1 MLPRSYLYVPADNSR
16 FLEKAESSPADA
28 IILDLEDGVSLQR
41 KEIARENAYSFLERT
56 SRQYITLRVNP
67 DYSALERHLI
77 NHASVKKVFLPKVE
91 SPEMVE
97 EFITSTQCQKP
108 LAILVESAVGLR
120 HINEIAAKK
129 EVQSIG
135 LGEADLFADIVLGE
149 KPHPE
154 LKNHARAQLIFASYG
169 HSKMPP
175 IAPVSTNFIDLHEFE
190 AECIEL
196 RSMGYWGR
204 ACIHPAQVEIA
215 NKVFMADEAKLE
227 EAQKIVEIL
236 EGSQAG
242 AEVALDGTMID
253 AAHLR
258 WARNYLARQRT

>member
-16 FLEKAESSPADA
+16 FLEKAETSPADA
-28 IILDLEDGVSLQR
+28 IILDLEDGVGLQR
-41 KEIARENAYSFLERT
+41 KEIARENAYSFLER
-56 SRQYITLRVNP
+56 SHRNYITLRVNP
-67 DYSALERHLI
+67 DSTAHERRLI
-77 NHASVKKVFLPKVE
+77 NHSAVNKVFLPKVDT
-91 SPEMVE
+91 PEMVE

-120 HINEIAAKK
+120 NINEIAAKK

-149 KPHPE
+149 KPHND
-154 LKNHARAQLIFASYG
+154 LKSQARAQLIFASYG
-169 HSKMPP
+169 YSKMPP
-175 IAPVSTNFIDLHEFE
+175 IAPVSTNFIDLGAFE
-190 AECIEL
+190 AECLEL

-258 WARNYLARQRT
+258 WARNYLARHRT

>member
-1 MLPRSYLYVPADNSR
+1 
-16 FLEKAESSPADA
+16 
-28 IILDLEDGVSLQR
+28 
-41 KEIARENAYSFLERT
+41 
-56 SRQYITLRVNP
+56 
-67 DYSALERHLI
+67 
-77 NHASVKKVFLPKVE
+77 
-91 SPEMVE
+91 
-97 EFITSTQCQKP
+97 
-108 LAILVESAVGLR
+108 
-120 HINEIAAKK
+120 
-129 EVQSIG
+129 
-135 LGEADLFADIVLGE
+135 
-149 KPHPE
+149 
-154 LKNHARAQLIFASYG
+154 
-169 HSKMPP
+169 MPP

-190 AECIEL
+190 AECSEL

-258 WARNYLARQRT
+258 WARNYLSRHRT